1 MSSLPGLGVAERD
14 DGPAA
19 AAVPAPV
26 APATL
31 PRIGRSGSRRLRRIA
46 LLAISDALAIVL
58 AVAIAYW
65 LWARPVR
72 HQAPDVYLQLLP
84 LVPLFLLAYANLGL
98 YPGFGLGAVE
108 TIRRLTLATSSL
120 FVAFTAM
127 TFALKLPPLYSRVTF
142 VLAWCGAV
150 VLLPLLRFVLLSAVR
165 GRTWWGEPCV
175 VVGSGDLA
183 ERTISALSRA
193 LSLGYRPVAQVRL
206 FVPEEQGSATGEVPT
221 FDGLDVLPEL
231 AAAGVQVALV
241 AEEESPTELVADLRH
256 RFRHL
261 LWVRDH
267 RDLPVEGLE
276 VSNLG
281 GVLAVKFVNQLLRR
295 RNRLLKRTADL
306 ALASVGLL
314 LAVPW
319 IVLGAVLIRLRSRG
333 PVFYRQTREGLDG
346 RHFRV
351 LKLRT
356 MYADAEERLE
366 RYLERSP
373 EARAEWESRLKLCH
387 DPRVVAGVGRFVRRF
402 SIDELPQLVNVLRG
416 EMSLVGPRPF
426 PEYHLRMFAPR
437 FRDLRRRVR
446 PGLTGLW
453 QVMVRS
459 EGGIEEQEA
468 YDAYYIRNW
477 SLGSTSTCW
486 PRRSRPC
493 CAGAA
498 RTEPRSYCRRLR

>member
-1 MSSLPGLGVAERD
+1 MSTAPRLDVAERGD
-14 DGPAA
+14 GASTLAASGPAQ
-19 AAVPAPV
+19 PLP
-26 APATL
+26 L
-31 PRIGRSGSRRLRRIA
+31 PRIGHSSSRRLTRIA
-46 LLAISDALAIVL
+46 LLALTDALAIVL
-58 AVAIAYW
+58 AVAIGYW

-72 HQAPDVYLQLLP
+72 NQAPDVYLQLLP
-84 LVPLFLLAYANLGL
+84 LVPIFLLAYANLGL

-108 TIRRLTLATSSL
+108 TIRRLTLATSSI

-142 VLAWCGAV
+142 VLAWCAAV
-150 VLLPLLRFVLLSAVR
+150 TLLPLLRFLLLSGVR
-165 GRTWWGEPCV
+165 GRSWWGEPCV

-183 ERTISALSRA
+183 RRTVSALARA
-193 LSLGYRPVAQVRL
+193 LSLGYRPVARVRL
-206 FVPEEQGSATGEVPT
+206 FADEVDSEESEVPI
-221 FDGLDVLPEL
+221 FDGLEVLPEL

-295 RNRLLKRTADL
+295 RNRLLKRSTD
-306 ALASVGLL
+306 LL
-314 LAVPW
+314 LAAVGSLAAVPL
-319 IVLGAVLIRLRSRG
+319 IALGALLIRLRSRG

-346 RHFRV
+346 RLFEV

-366 RYLERSP
+366 RHLERSS
-373 EARAEWESRLKLCH
+373 EARAEWASRLKLCD
-387 DPRVVAGVGRFVRRF
+387 DPRVVAGFGRFVRRF
-402 SIDELPQLVNVLRG
+402 SIDELPQLANVLRG

-426 PEYHLRMFAPR
+426 PEYHLRMFSPR
-437 FRDLRRRVR
+437 FRELRRRVR

-459 EGGIEEQEA
+459 DGGIEEQEA

-477 SLGSTSTCW
+477 SLWLDLYVLAKTVTAVLRG
-486 PRRSRPC
+486 R
-493 CAGAA
+493 GA
-498 RTEPRSYCRRLR
+498 Y